1 MNYKSGYSD
10 YSTPPLYCLCTL
22 SPPGEDGPAASMV
35 CDIATSLAGASMVWP
50 QSGRTYGW
58 LNWRDGR
65 QVHGLPDDTNIGTC
79 LDSRPVVSLPPKP
92 IGCLGITQRTATL
105 VCSAGEF
112 FLFH

>member
-50 QSGRTYGW
+50 QSGRTGW

-65 QVHGLPDDTNIGTC
+65 QVHGLPDDDTDNYRHLPRLKTGIIPAAKTSLVSRDNTEDSNTC
-79 LDSRPVVSLPPKP
+79 VQ
-92 IGCLGITQRTATL
+92 CW
-105 VCSAGEF
+105 
-112 FLFH
+112 